1 MSEPVK
7 TDAVVLRV
15 MKYRDTS
22 LIVTLYTRQFGKL
35 SGVVKGAR
43 SQKSK
48 FGPVLQPMSYVQ
60 AMVYRKEGR
69 DLQII
74 GQCDLIH
81 AYRHIMEDLGKMA
94 AGMKMIELVHV
105 VTHEEEENSALF
117 DLLASSLGALDGAKK
132 HPLNLCHVF
141 EISLS
146 HILGFTPVFD
156 ACVSCGKTG
165 EMLHGG
171 QAMIKFHPERGGPL
185 CATCASVPGLKIQ
198 ISVTTM
204 RILQRLSSASEIS
217 EIPSVEITKKEHEE
231 IENLLRAYLRHHIS
245 GMRTLK
251 SEKVFAK
258 ILADS

>member
-7 TDAVVLRV
+7 TDAVVLRT

-43 SQKSK
+43 GHKSK
-48 FGPVLQPMSYVQ
+48 FGPVLQPMSHVQ
-60 AMVYRKEGR
+60 AMVYRREGR

-74 GQCDLIH
+74 GQCDFID
-81 AYRHIMEDLGKMA
+81 AYRHIMEDLAKMA
-94 AGMKMIELVHV
+94 AAMKMIELVHIV
-105 VTHEEEENSALF
+105 AHEEERNDSLY
-117 DLLASSLGALDGAKK
+117 DLVVSTLRALDGAKTN
-132 HPLNLCHVF
+132 PLNLCHAF

-156 ACVSCGKTG
+156 VCVSCGKTG
-165 EMLHGG
+165 EMLEGA
-171 QAMIKFHPERGGPL
+171 QAIIKYHPERGGPL
-185 CATCASVPGLKIQ
+185 CSACASLAGLRIP
-198 ISVTTM
+198 IGVSTM
-204 RILQRLSSASEIS
+204 RVLQRLSSANGAPEIL
-217 EIPSVEITKKEHEE
+217 SVEVTRKEHEE
-231 IENLLRAYLRHHIS
+231 IGNLLRAYLRLHIS

-251 SEKVFAK
+251 SERVFAK